1 MVARTQRARGGPLS
15 LGAARVTMAL
25 ALGAWLASVG
35 GCDAPRD
42 LDLERRIDQEL
53 ARREAAKSASPGD
66 AAAPKAEATGPKRSA
81 AGASTAPPKGSVD
94 IRSYSDKEIA
104 KYLAAV
110 PGQGPVLHMTLDT
123 AEGPIRCTL
132 DRDHAPQTVANL
144 VALATGQIPW
154 RDPDTG
160 EVERGRFYDG
170 LTFHRAI
177 EGFIIQTGNPAA
189 GAGAGGPGWT
199 IPREAGAAGAFD
211 KPGTLAMVD
220 AGEDSHGSQFFLTL
234 KPAKHLVGKYTP
246 FGRCGDLG
254 LARRIAARPKKP
266 AAPGKSAS
274 HPVTPVDLTRLTL
287 SWGPPL

>member
-1 MVARTQRARGGPLS
+1 V
-15 LGAARVTMAL
+15 
-25 ALGAWLASVG
+25 
-35 GCDAPRD
+35 
-42 LDLERRIDQEL
+42 EL
-53 ARREAAKSASPGD
+53 
-66 AAAPKAEATGPKRSA
+66 
-81 AGASTAPPKGSVD
+81 
-94 IRSYSDKEIA
+94 RSYSDQEIA

-110 PGQGPVLHMTLDT
+110 PGQGPVLHMTLET

-144 VALATGQIPW
+144 VALATGQLPW

-177 EGFIIQTGNPAA
+177 EGFILQTGNPAA
-189 GAGAGGPGWT
+189 SAGAGGPGWT
-199 IPREAGAAGAFD
+199 IPREPGTPGAFD

-246 FGRCGDLG
+246 FGRCRDLG
-254 LARRIAARPKKP
+254 LARKLAARPKKP
-266 AAPGKSAS
+266 APPGKSAS
-274 HPVTPVDLTRLTL
+274 HPVTPVELERITL
-287 SWGPPL
+287 SWGPPG